1 MPIDD
6 EDDDMDMEAAM
17 AGEPSLAD
25 GGDDDDMDMAA
36 AMAGEP
42 SMGDDNNNNQS
53 DNVKASE
60 TLGGNRS
67 IGITSAAQD
76 IGVDI
81 TAVLGVAEMKVS
93 NLLKI
98 GRGAVIELN
107 KNVGDTVDLQVTGR
121 LVASGDVVV
130 VDDKLAI
137 SITETFKKNITDS

>member
-1 MPIDD
+1 
-6 EDDDMDMEAAM
+6 
-17 AGEPSLAD
+17 
-25 GGDDDDMDMAA
+25 MDMAA
-36 AMAGEP
+36 AMGGEP
-42 SMGDDNNNNQS
+42 SLPKTDNSQGNS
-53 DNVKASE
+53 VKTSE

-107 KNVGDTVDLQVTGR
+107 KNVGDTVDLEVAGR

-137 SITETFKKNITDS
+137 SITETFKKNVTDI